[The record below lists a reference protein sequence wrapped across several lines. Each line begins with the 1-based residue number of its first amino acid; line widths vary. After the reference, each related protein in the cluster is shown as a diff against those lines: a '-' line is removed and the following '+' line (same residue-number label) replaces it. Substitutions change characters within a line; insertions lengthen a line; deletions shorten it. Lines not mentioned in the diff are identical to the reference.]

1 MGLTESFNSC
11 PAVCVSAFSVLKGQK
26 KKQSNKIK
34 KRKKKEKVS
43 PFIWSESVTV
53 EVRAI
58 NEETRSLDHVL
69 CYHTQTV
76 ENIAQLAGTER
87 ERLEMS
93 F

>member
-1 MGLTESFNSC
+1 MGF
-11 PAVCVSAFSVLKGQK
+11 K
-26 KKQSNKIK
+26 K
-34 KRKKKEKVS
+34 KKKEKVS

-87 ERLEMS
+87 ERLEIS

>member
-1 MGLTESFNSC
+1 MHMGLTESFHSC
-11 PAVCVSAFSVLKGQK
+11 PAVCVSAFSVLKGEK
-26 KKQSNKIK
+26 KKQLNRILK
-34 KRKKKEKVS
+34 KKVS

-76 ENIAQLAGTER
+76 ENIAQLAETER

>member
-1 MGLTESFNSC
+1 MCFGLLCF
-11 PAVCVSAFSVLKGQK
+11 KGAEKEAIEWDFK
-26 KKQSNKIK
+26 K
-34 KRKKKEKVS
+34 KKKEKVS

>member
-1 MGLTESFNSC
+1 MCFGLLCF
-11 PAVCVSAFSVLKGQK
+11 KGAEKEAIEWDLK
-26 KKQSNKIK
+26 KK
-34 KRKKKEKVS
+34 KKKEKVS